1 MGNYTNF
8 EYYTDGAATMKK
20 IDGEYV
26 RVAGGWGYIKLVDGE
41 QVESR
46 NGGSPET
53 TNNAMELY
61 AIYAAVRNFVESTK
75 DKEGLC
81 TIYTDSAY
89 ALNIYTQWA
98 AGWERN
104 GWTRGKKHE
113 KIENLEIIKETW
125 NMLKNIK
132 NSFSVLEFVKV
143 KGHSGN
149 KYNEMVDQLAVWGK
163 EAANETKETKET
175 SLY

>member
-1 MGNYTNF
+1 MKNF

-20 IDGEYV
+20 VDGEYI
-26 RVAGGWGYIKLVDGE
+26 RVAGGWGYIKIVDGE

-61 AIYAAVRNFVESTK
+61 AIYAAIRNFIESTK
-75 DKEGLC
+75 TEDALC

-89 ALNIYTQWA
+89 SMNIYTQWA
-98 AGWERN
+98 ANWEKN

-113 KIENLEIIKETW
+113 KIENLDIIKETW

-132 NSFSVLEFVKV
+132 NSFSVLEFEKV

-149 KYNEMVDQLAVWGK
+149 KYNEMVDLLAVWGK
-163 EAANETKETKET
+163 ECAAE
-175 SLY
+175 SGDVMLY

>member
-1 MGNYTNF
+1 MKHYK
-8 EYYTDGAATMKK
+8 YYTDGASTMKK

-26 RVAGGWGYIKLVDGE
+26 RVAGGWGYVKLIDEE

-46 NGGSPET
+46 NGGSPST

-61 AIYAAVRNFVESTK
+61 AIYAAVRNFIDSTK
-75 DKEGLC
+75 GSEAKC

-89 ALNIYTQWA
+89 SLNIYTKWA

-113 KIENLEIIKETW
+113 KIENLDIIKETW
-125 NMLKNIK
+125 SMLKTIK
-132 NSFSVLEFVKV
+132 NSFSTIEFIKV
-143 KGHSGN
+143 AGHSGE
-149 KYNEMVDQLAVWGK
+149 KYNEMADQLAVWGK
-163 EAANETKETKET
+163 ESANETKETT
-175 SLY
+175 LY